1 MVVDPRDVFRTIDVS
16 SVDSGFHNIPLGDE
30 TVTCQKQTFHDTDIE
45 KVEEM
50 ERLLAESV
58 LLDALDGDGENITDG
73 TTVELSERSVIVDPQ
88 RLGFAVVWSPLQIVG
103 QYGDYRAEKEVG
115 YVVSDAKA
123 IR

>member
-1 MVVDPRDVFRTIDVS
+1 MAADPRDVFRTVDASSIDS
-16 SVDSGFHNIPLGDE
+16 NFHDIPLGE
-30 TVTCQKQTFHDTDIE
+30 KTVTCEKQVFHDTDIE

-50 ERLLAESV
+50 ERLFAESV
-58 LLDALDGDGENITDG
+58 LLDALDEGGGNIADG
-73 TTVELSERSVIVDPQ
+73 TTVELSERRVIVDPQ

-103 QYGDYRAEKEVG
+103 QDGDYRAEKEVG